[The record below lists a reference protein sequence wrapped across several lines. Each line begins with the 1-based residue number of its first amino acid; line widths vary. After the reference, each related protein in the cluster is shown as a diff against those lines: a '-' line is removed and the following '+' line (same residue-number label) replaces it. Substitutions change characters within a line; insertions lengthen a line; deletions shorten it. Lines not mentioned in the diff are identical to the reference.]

1 MSEQTRRIQEQFGG
15 SAAAYVASAGHAG
28 GDDLETLLAWGRAL
42 RPARVLDVATGGGHT
57 ALAFAGVARRVTAY
71 DLTEPMLR
79 VARAFLR
86 ERGVDGAAFA
96 AGDVA
101 ALPFREGVFD
111 LVTCRIAAHH
121 FADVA
126 AAVGEMARVSRRLVV
141 IEDTLFADERLEE
154 AERLRDPT
162 HVRSLSEDEWRD
174 LVAAAGL
181 AVDRVERF
189 PKHHPLAAWLAAA
202 GCDGEAAARVRDLL
216 TGRVDGDPP
225 VYHDTKLVMRARRP
239 A

>member
-1 MSEQTRRIQEQFGG
+1 MP
-15 SAAAYVASAGHAG
+15 SAWDQRAEAYRESPGHREGADLDALIAMCEPAAGVEA
-28 GDDLETLLAWGRAL
+28 
-42 RPARVLDVATGGGHT
+42 LDVATGGGH
-57 ALAFAGVARRVTAY
+57 VARRLAEAGCRVTSC
-71 DLTEPMLR
+71 DS
-79 VARAFLR
+79 
-86 ERGVDGAAFA
+86 A
-96 AGDVA
+96 AGMRPDVVCPA
-101 ALPFREGVFD
+101 ESLPFAERSFD
-111 LVTCRIAAHH
+111 VVACRIAAHH

-141 IEDTLFADERLEE
+141 IEDTLFADERVEE

-189 PKHHPLAAWLAAA
+189 PKHHPLAAWLARA
-202 GCDGEAAARVRDLL
+202 GCEGEAATRVRDLL